1 YDVKLTST
9 GGCDSIATLILT
21 VNDVL
26 TSTARNRVGRNQL
39 PYSWNGNNY
48 TAAGTYDVTL
58 TSTGGC
64 DSIATLILTVNDVLT
79 STTEDTI
86 CVNQLPYTWNGND
99 YTAAGTYDVN
109 LTSTGGCDSIATL
122 ILTVNDV
129 LTSTTE
135 ETICEAQLP
144 YTWNGQSITAAGIY
158 TANLTSVSGCDSVA
172 TLNLTVSP
180 ALTRT
185 ENVSVCASS
194 YTLPDGTVV
203 TS

>member
-1 YDVKLTST
+1 INNVLTST
-9 GGCDSIATLILT
+9 TEDTICVNQLPYTWNGNDYTAAGDRDVVLKSTRGCESIATLILT

-26 TSTARNRVGRNQL
+26 TSTTEDTICVNQL

-99 YTAAGTYDVN
+99 YTAAG
-109 LTSTGGCDSIATL
+109 
-122 ILTVNDV
+122 
-129 LTSTTE
+129 
-135 ETICEAQLP
+135 P
-144 YTWNGQSITAAGIY
+144 KH
-158 TANLTSVSGCDSVA
+158 
-172 TLNLTVSP
+172 
-180 ALTRT
+180 
-185 ENVSVCASS
+185 
-194 YTLPDGTVV
+194 VV
-203 TS
+203 